1 MQKYQYL
8 TLIGAILGILLAFA
22 YIALISFDRTQELEV
37 FEGTSR
43 ATENQYSAAA
53 IILYIIAILAH
64 LS

>member
-43 ATENQYSAAA
+43 ATENQYSE
-53 IILYIIAILAH
+53 LQ
-64 LS
+64 